1 MIAIR
6 SFGEPRWA
14 RSKAPNRRGASSCW
28 PRCSTIPSASC
39 AWKLRARWP
48 ARHALGLLLVRQ
60 KRMPEALTELEAAAR
75 LAPESAR
82 YGYVYAVAL
91 NGTGRPKQ
99 AIEALVRVL
108 SRHPYDRDTLAALI
122 AYSREQG
129 NPGQA
134 LAYARR
140 LAELEPANTEV
151 RQLVQRLESEARR

>member
-1 MIAIR
+1 VNLSDLYRATGRDEQGGRVLRKALENDPR
-6 SFGEPRWA
+6 SA
-14 RSKAPNRRGASSCW
+14 
-28 PRCSTIPSASC
+28 
-39 AWKLRARWP
+39 P
-48 ARHALGLLLVRQ
+48 ARHALGLFLVRQ
-60 KRMPEALTELEAAAR
+60 KRMPEAVTELDAAAR

-99 AIEALVRVL
+99 AIEALQRVI

-122 AYSREQG
+122 AYSREQD

-140 LAELEPANTEV
+140 LAELEPANAEV
-151 RQLVQRLESEARR
+151 RQLIQRLESEASR